1 MQDERKTKQ
10 ELLAELRELRARV
23 AEHDPTERLS
33 RLIQASPEP
42 LILVQLGPAKNRVL
56 DVNEGFVRLS
66 GYARDE
72 VVGRFG
78 VDLGWWKNP
87 EDQRELMAVF
97 AAHGEV
103 RRWEGEFVT
112 KGGEV
117 LTCEL
122 SVFPVDVG
130 DHLRVLVSVRD
141 LSERKRAEAALRER
155 ETRLSSI
162 LRAAPVGIGTARD
175 RVMTEG
181 NDRFCQMLGYT
192 RDELVG
198 RSTRLVYATD
208 EEFQRVGRELSRQL
222 GGGDVALVEARFRR
236 QDGSLIDVL
245 LSAARRDPDDP
256 GDDVTMI
263 ALDIT
268 HRKQGEEAL
277 RASERRFRALF
288 DQSVQLG
295 AVLQPDGRL
304 LTVNRTALGFLTA
317 DQSPGIGRPFWETPW
332 WSHSEALRDAL
343 RGWVR
348 RAAAGE
354 TVPFEST
361 HFDRAG
367 VLHVVSATMSP
378 IRDEAE
384 NVIYLLALGH
394 DVTERK
400 RLEREI
406 LEVRAR
412 ERQRIGQDLHDGL
425 GQQLTGMGFLA
436 RALERKLEAR
446 SLAEA
451 EDARALQERTAEAL
465 AQTRLLAR
473 GLLPISFDPAG
484 LAAALEELAVSARD
498 LFHFECD
505 PLIDPAVRV
514 DNEDVA
520 LHLYHIAREAV
531 TNAARHANPRR
542 VIVQLAQTDE
552 GARLTITDDGSGIPD
567 VQQRGE
573 GSGLRIMGYRAHL
586 MQGSIAVERGPERGT
601 VVRCDVPLAAE
612 TG

>member
-1 MQDERKTKQ
+1 MPDERKTKQ
-10 ELLAELRELRARV
+10 ELLAELRELRGRV
-23 AEHDPTERLS
+23 AARDAAERFS
-33 RLIQASPEP
+33 ELIHASPEP
-42 LILVQLGPAKNRVL
+42 FAIVHLGPTRNRIV
-56 DVNEGFVRLS
+56 DVNEGFERLS
-66 GYARDE
+66 GYARPE
-72 VVGRFG
+72 LIGAYG

-87 EDQRELMAVF
+87 DDQREMMAVL
-97 AAHGEV
+97 AAEGAV

-112 KGGEV
+112 KTGDV
-117 LTCEL
+117 LTCEI
-122 SVFPVDVG
+122 SASPVDVG
-130 DHLRVLVSVRD
+130 DRSSVLISVRD
-141 LSERKRAEAALRER
+141 LTERKRAE
-155 ETRLSSI
+155 
-162 LRAAPVGIGTARD
+162 
-175 RVMTEG
+175 
-181 NDRFCQMLGYT
+181 
-192 RDELVG
+192 
-198 RSTRLVYATD
+198 
-208 EEFQRVGRELSRQL
+208 
-222 GGGDVALVEARFRR
+222 
-236 QDGSLIDVL
+236 
-245 LSAARRDPDDP
+245 
-256 GDDVTMI
+256 
-263 ALDIT
+263 
-268 HRKQGEEAL
+268 EAL
-277 RASERRFRALF
+277 TASERRFHALF

-304 LTVNRTALGFLTA
+304 VAVNRTALGFLTA

-332 WSHSEALRDAL
+332 WAHSEPLRDAL
-343 RGWVR
+343 REWIG

-378 IRDEAE
+378 IRDEAD

-394 DVTERK
+394 DVTERS

-425 GQQLTGMGFLA
+425 GQQLTGMGFLV
-436 RALERKLEAR
+436 RALGRKLETLG
-446 SLAEA
+446 LAEA
-451 EDARALQERTAEAL
+451 EDARILQERTAEAL

-484 LAAALEELAVSARD
+484 LAAALDELAASARD
-498 LFHFECD
+498 LFHLECE

-531 TNAARHANPRR
+531 TNAARHANARR
-542 VIVQLAQTDE
+542 VTVQLARTDE

-567 VQQRGE
+567 VARRGE

-601 VVRCDVPLAAE
+601 VVRCNVPLAA
-612 TG
+612 GAG